1 MHDYDIH
8 YASSTSVKFIAIVFG
23 FGIHALGRNQYD
35 HIVKTNKSLKSF
47 FSTPLIYRER
57 N

>member
-35 HIVKTNKSLKSF
+35 HIVKCNKSLKSF
-47 FSTPLIYRER
+47 FSTPLRETKC
-57 N
+57 